1 MLRNETR
8 VEATVPVE
16 LFVWG
21 KLRNALLK
29 DLSINGA
36 LLEIPLDLQLAP
48 GELVL
53 IRPYGFASAA
63 GKVRWSSGNEISIQ
77 FLHALHSTVVELAV
91 NEYTGEHVRLQPGRE
106 LPPDA
111 KHAA

>member
-16 LFVWG
+16 LFVRG
-21 KLRNALLK
+21 KLRDVLLK
-29 DLSINGA
+29 DISINGA
-36 LLEIPLDLQLAP
+36 SLEIPLDLQLAP

-63 GKVRWSSGNEISIQ
+63 GKVRWSSGNEIGIQ
-77 FLHALHSTVVELAV
+77 FLHALHPTVVEFAV
-91 NEYTGEHVRLQPGRE
+91 NEYTGEHVQHQAGGGTS
-106 LPPDA
+106 PDA